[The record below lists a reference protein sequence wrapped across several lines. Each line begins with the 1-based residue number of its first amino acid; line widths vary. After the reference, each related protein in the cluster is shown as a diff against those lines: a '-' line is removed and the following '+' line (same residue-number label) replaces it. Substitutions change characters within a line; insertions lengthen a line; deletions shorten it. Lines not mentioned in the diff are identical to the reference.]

1 VGVHVPWGRWADLVA
16 TVATVPTDTHQLL
29 KQGTP
34 FRAGA
39 DAGPSCVRARL
50 AGSLPRSDREP
61 LLGTTVPADHIE
73 QTRRLCAGVL
83 VSAIGRPC
91 LASAGT

>member
-39 DAGPSCVRARL
+39 DPGPSCVRARL
-50 AGSLPRSDREP
+50 AANLPRSDREP
-61 LLGTTVPADHIE
+61 LLGTTVSADHIA
-73 QTRRLCAGVL
+73 QTRRLCAGGL